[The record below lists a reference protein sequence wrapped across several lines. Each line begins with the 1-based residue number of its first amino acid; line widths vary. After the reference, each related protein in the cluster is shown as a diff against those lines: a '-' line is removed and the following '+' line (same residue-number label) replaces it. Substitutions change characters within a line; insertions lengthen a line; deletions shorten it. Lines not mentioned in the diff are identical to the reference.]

1 MASQEKL
8 RAVIAE
14 LINRPKNVDYEEIA
28 WVLTQ
33 LGSGPP
39 RKTRHLLLFKIPG
52 CTEKLALNQHNN
64 GKPHLPPY
72 CVAEFRDRMMEL
84 GLYP

>member
-14 LINRPKNVDYEEIA
+14 LINRPKNVDYEEIER
-28 WVLTQ
+28 VLTQ
-33 LGSGPP
+33 LGCPPP
-39 RKTRHLLLFKIPG
+39 RKTRHSMLFKIPG
-52 CTEKLALNQHNN
+52 CQEKLALNPHNN

-72 CVAEFRDRMMEL
+72 CVADFRDRMIEL
-84 GLYP
+84 ELYP